1 VLSTSLYFVVFG
13 SAIGSR
19 MPEVDGI
26 SYGAFIVPGLVM
38 LSLFTQ
44 SISNASFAIYFPRFT
59 GTIYELLSA
68 PVSHI
73 DIVVSYVSVAASK
86 SIMLAMITLATSS
99 LFVPLRIAHP
109 AWMILFMAMTVLTF
123 SLLGLIIGIWADN
136 FEKLQLVPLL
146 VVTPL
151 SFLGGSF
158 YSVSMLPPVWQKIT
172 LFNPLVYLISGFRW
186 SFYGIAD
193 VPLETSL
200 AVTTFFLALFLVTV
214 AWIFRTGY
222 RIKN

>member
-1 VLSTSLYFVVFG
+1 MNLRAILTIYQFQISRTWRTSLQSICAPVLSTSLYFVVFG
-13 SAIGSR
+13 SAIGSHR

-86 SIMLAMITLATSS
+86 SIMLAMIILATSS

-136 FEKLQLVPLL
+136 FEAPTRAASDRHAAQFSGRKLLFGFNAAAILAKDHAVQPSGLSDQRLSLELL
-146 VVTPL
+146 WHCRR
-151 SFLGGSF
+151 S
-158 YSVSMLPPVWQKIT
+158 
-172 LFNPLVYLISGFRW
+172 R
-186 SFYGIAD
+186 
-193 VPLETSL
+193 
-200 AVTTFFLALFLVTV
+200 
-214 AWIFRTGY
+214 
-222 RIKN
+222 